1 MCVTFKFDV
10 QNCFPLIEP
19 PITIDS
25 QPMEKPSEGTETPQ
39 IVIEAPESAEPSHSN
54 NFKVV
59 SSPEVDELSQLL
71 GAVSLVTPVKPNAP
85 VLKLTTEVQSKDAEV
100 VKDFTD
106 SLPEP
111 LSNDIKPGTEV
122 ESGNKET
129 GSADVTEDDEIVFK
143 VDGESCAPCSE
154 EISSKFNDGL
164 SVVNMCEGY

>member
-1 MCVTFKFDV
+1 
-10 QNCFPLIEP
+10 
-19 PITIDS
+19 
-25 QPMEKPSEGTETPQ
+25 MEKPSEGTETPQ
-39 IVIEAPESAEPSHSN
+39 IVIEAPESGEPSHSN

-85 VLKLTTEVQSKDAEV
+85 VLKLTAEVQSKDPAI

-106 SLPEP
+106 SLAEP
-111 LSNDIKPGTEV
+111 LSNHINPSTEV
-122 ESGNKET
+122 GSENKDTE
-129 GSADVTEDDEIVFK
+129 SADVTEDDEIVFK
-143 VDGESCAPCSE
+143 VDGESCASSE